1 MEFYTGFAWAL
12 PRAFGPA
19 VQACRFEQGDVLY
32 SDREAYEASASAEP
46 PRCHIQIFEPTR
58 STRALPGDSE
68 GRRFHANWDS
78 PLTLEYMDPHPGRPA
93 RPSVRETIETTQGR
107 LFTCLWWGD
116 VRWLTSDSGHP
127 EAPPPPLLLR
137 EIHARLAEVMPALCK
152 RASRSKWAT
161 HLFAQ
166 AFDDSNDASRIKSRA
181 TLQLLESRYRTRCV
195 DLSPEQAGLSDAD
208 RFHPTLVI
216 RAMVLEAQD
225 EDHVRDTLKG
235 LLYLGGSGGSDA
247 GDAVE
252 VGADVENKAAPDR
265 FQLARHG
272 VLVTLG

>member
-1 MEFYTGFAWAL
+1 
-12 PRAFGPA
+12 

-32 SDREAYEASASAEP
+32 SDREDYEAGASAEP

-58 STRALPGDSE
+58 STRALSGDSE

-78 PLTLEYMDPHPGRPA
+78 PVTLEYTDPHPGRAA
-93 RPSVRETIETTQGR
+93 RPSERETIETTQGR
-107 LFTCLWWGD
+107 LFTCLWRGD
-116 VRWLTSDSGHP
+116 VGWLTPESGHP
-127 EAPPPPLLLR
+127 EAPAPPLLLR
-137 EIHARLAEVMPALCK
+137 DLHSRLGDAMPALRK

-181 TLQLLESRYRTRCV
+181 TLELLESRYRTRCV

-216 RAMVLEAQD
+216 RGMVLEAPD

-235 LLYLGGSGGSDA
+235 LLYRGGSGNSDA
-247 GDAVE
+247 GDEVGAGAGVAVE
-252 VGADVENKAAPDR
+252 VDARDKAATDR

-272 VLVTLG
+272 VLVQLG